1 MSTAT
6 KIVVATIAVSALLAF
21 ALLVNGILTA

>member
-6 KIVVATIAVSALLAF
+6 KIVVGTVGIVSVLAVGLLANLWL
-21 ALLVNGILTA
+21 AA

>member
-6 KIVVATIAVSALLAF
+6 KITVGTIALT
-21 ALLVNGILTA
+21 ALLVVAVMANLWLLA

>member
-6 KIVVATIAVSALLAF
+6 KIVLWTVGLSAIAAIALILN
-21 ALLVNGILTA
+21 ALG

>member
-6 KIVVATIAVSALLAF
+6 KIVVATVGIAAIAGVGLLANLWL
-21 ALLVNGILTA
+21 AA

>member
-6 KIVVATIAVSALLAF
+6 KLVVATVGIAAVLSAFILLQVNF
-21 ALLVNGILTA
+21 A

>member
-6 KIVVATIAVSALLAF
+6 KIVVATVGLSMLLGVG
-21 ALLVNGILTA
+21 LLTNVWLAA

>member
-6 KIVVATIAVSALLAF
+6 KIVVATVGLAAVLVLATVANHAL
-21 ALLVNGILTA
+21 V

>member
-6 KIVVATIAVSALLAF
+6 KIVVATVGIAAILGV
-21 ALLVNGILTA
+21 GILTNLWLLA

>member
-6 KIVVATIAVSALLAF
+6 KIVVATVGIAGIVGVALLTNLWLA
-21 ALLVNGILTA
+21 A

>member
-6 KIVVATIAVSALLAF
+6 KITVGTIGIVAILSVAVLANLWL
-21 ALLVNGILTA
+21 AA

>member
-6 KIVVATIAVSALLAF
+6 KIVVATVGITSILAVG
-21 ALLVNGILTA
+21 LLVNLFLLA